1 MRRDGMHIGVNKKKN
16 ITFYVAFIL
25 VNLLNTTFIYTVTAE
40 DTTEISVSPSIL
52 TVEPD
57 ETFTLDIYCEPGQPI
72 KAFELKISFDET
84 ILQANSVTEGT
95 IFDGFS
101 TFFNPGTID
110 NSEGTIENIFNL
122 ILEIDTI
129 INPGTLVTISFT
141 ALESTGTTP
150 VDAYDVGVTDISGYV
165 PITVNDGVV
174 TVGVTNQPVLMYNEN
189 PTNQTTGISVNTDTL
204 SIQIEDPENNGFAW
218 TIQTSPNIGSESGIN
233 HSNGSKTC
241 TISNLAYSTTYS
253 WTVSARDNVS
263 ELWTNNTYFF
273 TTEDEDTEGSGSPGD
288 PPPSGGGDDFGGG
301 GSEGSAPANNP
312 PENPDTLS
320 GPTYI
325 EQDVDYVYSTKTTD
339 IDGDL
344 IRYIVDWGDGSL
356 SDWSEYYES
365 NVTVNMSHQWSTI
378 SNYDIMVLAQDAQGM
393 NSSWSSPL
401 EVIVSQSEDQNMPP
415 VVVIN
420 TSYSEPMNLT
430 IHVIGSNSYDVDGE
444 IQSYYWNFGDDKYGA
459 NQDMYH
465 TYTSPGDYV
474 ITLTVTDDDG
484 LTDIAIMSITVYEDS
499 LGKEKEEKAV
509 PFFINSIILIGCIIL
524 LGSLLVIIIFRKNIL
539 DIIHSKNVT
548 LFSDDMGK
556 IKKIDQKIDALKE
569 THRHTTSQEYSS
581 YSMSSAMVN
590 DDYDRAKKFAD
601 VELSDNQPDDDQ
613 VYHNKM
619 GTDRKKID
627 RIIFKRSSK

>member
-1 MRRDGMHIGVNKKKN
+1 MHIGVNKKKN